1 MFRLSRTGHAVL
13 RATLILRRIGRI
25 GAHVLAGL
33 TAIVVGLPMSPC
45 RRTAQDSARRGS
57 DLDSRT
63 VPHPEWA
70 QISGQIEQTST
81 VQSKNGDASVRA
93 LIRPTERGHVTVDFG
108 TAAAGSF
115 RPTLSMSEV
124 KQLRKKDK

>member
-1 MFRLSRTGHAVL
+1 M
-13 RATLILRRIGRI
+13 
-25 GAHVLAGL
+25 HVLAGL
-33 TAIVVGLPMSPC
+33 TAIVVGLALSSNG
-45 RRTAQDSARRGS
+45 ANSARRGS

-81 VQSKNGDASVRA
+81 VQSKNGDASVRT
-93 LIRPTERGHVTVDFG
+93 LIRPTEGGHVTVDFG
-108 TAAAGSF
+108 TAAAGQN
-115 RPTLSMSEV
+115 RTTLSMSEV

>member
-1 MFRLSRTGHAVL
+1 M
-13 RATLILRRIGRI
+13 RRIGRI

-33 TAIVVGLPMSPC
+33 TAIVVGLPMSSDG
-45 RRTAQDSARRGS
+45 ADSARRGS

-81 VQSKNGDASVRA
+81 VQSKMGTPLCAPDTAYGR
-93 LIRPTERGHVTVDFG
+93 RPCDRR
-108 TAAAGSF
+108 F
-115 RPTLSMSEV
+115 RDRCRR
-124 KQLRKKDK
+124 QLPAKTGRLYPCPR